1 MSWQMRGVAFVL
13 RATRRRAMATPER
26 ARRRIAAPK
35 RESPPST
42 RLARR
47 HAVSERT
54 VAGFPCW
61 TVRPASPSGAAAMY
75 LHGGAYISGI
85 APQHWALIGRMA
97 DAGVRVEVPLYGLA
111 PQYTYRDAYPFV
123 GAVWRELC
131 EEVPDGALALAGD
144 SAGGGLALGLAQEL
158 LAAGDRVPDRLVLL
172 APWLD
177 LTLGNPAMAEYQRRD
192 PWLVRRGLVEAARVW
207 AGGDDPTQPRLSPVN
222 GELAGLPPTWVFV
235 GTRDI
240 GCPDA
245 AAFAE
250 AATAAGVRVRLTAVE
265 GAVHVYPLVPA
276 PEGVEGRRAVVAAVA
291 GSRVSGGG
299 AGPAG
304 A

>member
-1 MSWQMRGVAFVL
+1 
-13 RATRRRAMATPER
+13 MATPER

-35 RESPPST
+35 RETPPPR
-42 RLARR
+42 RLLRR
-47 HAVSERT
+47 HAVSERA

-61 TVRPASPSGAAAMY
+61 TVRPASPSGVAAVY

-85 APQHWALIGRMA
+85 APQHWSLIGRIA

-111 PQYTYRDAYPFV
+111 PQHSYRDAYPFV
-123 GAVWRELC
+123 RDVWRQLC
-131 EEVPDGALALAGD
+131 DDEPDGALVLAGD
-144 SAGGGLALGLAQEL
+144 SAGGGLAFGLAQEL
-158 LAAGDRVPDRLVLL
+158 LAEGDRAADRLVLL

-192 PWLVRRGLVEAARVW
+192 PWLVQRGLVEAARVW
-207 AGGDDPTQPRLSPVN
+207 ADGDDPTQPRLSPVN

-245 AAFAE
+245 VAFAG
-250 AATAAGVRVRLTAVE
+250 AARAAGVQVELTTVA

-276 PEGVEGRRAVVAAVA
+276 PEGVEGLRAVVAAVA
-291 GSRVSGGG
+291 GTSGRVSGGG
-299 AGPAG
+299 AGRAG

>member
-1 MSWQMRGVAFVL
+1 MTGVALVL
-13 RATRRRAMATPER
+13 RATRRRTMATPER

-35 RESPPST
+35 RETSPPGG
-42 RLARR
+42 LIRR

-54 VAGFPCW
+54 VGGFPCW
-61 TVRPASPSGAAAMY
+61 TVRPASSSGVAAVY

-85 APQHWALIGRMA
+85 APQHWALVGRMA

-111 PQYTYRDAYPFV
+111 PQHSYREAYPFV
-123 GAVWRELC
+123 REVWRQLC
-131 EEVPDGALALAGD
+131 KEEPECALVLAGD
-144 SAGGGLALGLAQEL
+144 SAGGGLALGVAQEL
-158 LAAGDRVPDRLVLL
+158 LADGDRVADRLVLL

-207 AGGDDPTQPRLSPVN
+207 ADGDDPTQPRLSPAN
-222 GELAGLPPTWVFV
+222 GELTGLPATWVFV

-245 AAFAE
+245 VAFAE
-250 AATAAGVRVRLTAVE
+250 AATAVGVQVHLTTVE
-265 GAVHVYPLVPA
+265 GAVHV
-276 PEGVEGRRAVVAAVA
+276 
-291 GSRVSGGG
+291 
-299 AGPAG
+299 
-304 A
+304 